1 MKWSR
6 EKNGKGVR
14 GRIEKEKRMKKKVER
29 GLQENEGK
37 IQTGEREK
45 GDK

>member
-6 EKNGKGVR
+6 EKDGKGVR
-14 GRIEKEKRMKKKVER
+14 GGIEKEKRIGKKVDR

-37 IQTGEREK
+37 DTNRREGER
-45 GDK
+45 G